1 MSRRRKSHP
10 SDWVVVAVV
19 VVLAWGVLFGNRLLI
34 ISGIAGVFTLIFGWI
49 AFRNTVICD
58 VKLPSRPGYCRR
70 KVKGALFG
78 CQNHRWEKVFAWMR
92 YLGLG
97 YAARK
102 VLHSE
107 LPILRWQA
115 GAEQIWPRTVAAV
128 PHTATTIPAL
138 ESVDTEPAQPGMP
151 VPAVQGLSI
160 YLGVLSSVAGLV
172 SFGLGIIQIVKGSP

>member
-10 SDWVVVAVV
+10 SDWVIVAVLI
-19 VVLAWGVLFGNRLLI
+19 VLAGGILYRNLLLI
-34 ISGIAGVFTLIFGWI
+34 VAGTAGVVTLVLGWI
-49 AFRNTVICD
+49 ALRNTVICD

-78 CQNHRWEKVFAWMR
+78 CQSHRLEKVFAWMR

-97 YAARK
+97 YVARK

-115 GAEQIWPRTVAAV
+115 DEEQILPRTVAAD
-128 PHTATTIPAL
+128 PHTATTIPAH
-138 ESVDTEPAQPGMP
+138 ESVDTEPVQPGMP

-160 YLGVLSSVAGLV
+160 YLGVLSSVTTVV
-172 SFGLGIIQIVKGSP
+172 SFALAIIQIIKG